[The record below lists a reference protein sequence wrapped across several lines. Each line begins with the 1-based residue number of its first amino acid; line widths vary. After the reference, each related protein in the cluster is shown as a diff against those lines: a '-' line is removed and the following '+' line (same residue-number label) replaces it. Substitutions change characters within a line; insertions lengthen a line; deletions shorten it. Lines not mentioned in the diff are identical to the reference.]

1 MGVFYTVYSLQSSL
15 FMAEINTC
23 LVYSLLQGHRRNCCI
38 NTTFCNVIMAKCA
51 LVPFDTCYIIPYG
64 AWIKQKNL
72 TYETV
77 FINDQLGKL
86 LTQH

>member
-1 MGVFYTVYSLQSSL
+1 
-15 FMAEINTC
+15 
-23 LVYSLLQGHRRNCCI
+23 
-38 NTTFCNVIMAKCA
+38 MAKCA

-64 AWIKQKNL
+64 AWIKHKNL

>member
-1 MGVFYTVYSLQSSL
+1 MFGLQL
-15 FMAEINTC
+15 TTRTQKE
-23 LVYSLLQGHRRNCCI
+23 LLYN

-64 AWIKQKNL
+64 AWIKHKNL